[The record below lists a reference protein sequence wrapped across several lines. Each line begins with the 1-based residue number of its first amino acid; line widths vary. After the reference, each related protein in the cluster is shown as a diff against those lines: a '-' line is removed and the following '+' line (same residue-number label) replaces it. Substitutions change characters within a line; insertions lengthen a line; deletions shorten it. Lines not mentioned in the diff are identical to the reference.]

1 MKTRL
6 IYLCYLLGVFLP
18 SSGLLAQAIPVS
30 LSINASAPG
39 NRVNEDFVGF
49 SMEQYT
55 LSTGKWSNMGSFWTG
70 GTNGNARLKNLL
82 VNISPHSIIRLGGFT
97 ADDRMVWQNTLR
109 GSSIRMMPI
118 SSLRSY
124 RRSYFG
130 TQNNHSS
137 LCILALNMDYLGP
150 PFHISLKLHSQLAVS
165 FPYQGQS
172 LLPFVNNRR
181 RALTIRSTCLVEV
194 ASWSCGWQSDGLEDA
209 VTAMF
214 SNGVPNEQRSLR

>member
-109 GSSIRMMPI
+109 GSSTNVRAT
-118 SSLRSY
+118 Y
-124 RRSYFG
+124 
-130 TQNNHSS
+130 QNDADKFFTFLS
-137 LCILALNMDYLGP
+137 
-150 PFHISLKLHSQLAVS
+150 
-165 FPYQGQS
+165 
-172 LLPFVNNRR
+172 
-181 RALTIRSTCLVEV
+181 EV
-194 ASWSCGWQSDGLEDA
+194 VLWYSK
-209 VTAMF
+209 
-214 SNGVPNEQRSLR
+214 